1 MMCGV
6 RPEIS
11 VFKLSLFLTTP
22 IFLSLNPFTTMKTF
36 IKFVLYSSALLAL
49 MGAGAFNLVSAIY
62 AHTLKYPMAPVVVTV
77 GAIAWVWI
85 AVAFL
90 RYLVNGK

>member
-1 MMCGV
+1 M
-6 RPEIS
+6 PIPP
-11 VFKLSLFLTTP
+11 LFLE
-22 IFLSLNPFTTMKTF
+22 LNLTTMKTF

-49 MGAGAFNLVSAIY
+49 MGAGTFNLIAYIY
-62 AHTLKYPMAPVVVTV
+62 ADTLKYAMAPVLVTV

-90 RYLVNGK
+90 KFLVNGK

>member
-1 MMCGV
+1 V
-6 RPEIS
+6 PIPP
-11 VFKLSLFLTTP
+11 LFLE
-22 IFLSLNPFTTMKTF
+22 LNLTIMKTF

-49 MGAGAFNLVSAIY
+49 IGAGAFNLLAY
-62 AHTLKYPMAPVVVTV
+62 AYADTLKYPMAPVLVTV

>member
-1 MMCGV
+1 
-6 RPEIS
+6 
-11 VFKLSLFLTTP
+11 
-22 IFLSLNPFTTMKTF
+22 MKTF

-49 MGAGAFNLVSAIY
+49 TAAAMLNMIVIAYTNSYTMRAAL
-62 AHTLKYPMAPVVVTV
+62 MTV

-90 RYLVNGK
+90 KFLVNGK